1 MYPYV
6 VYSLMHANREDTLK
20 IKEDLNR
27 LIKGRNTP
35 QKIVM
40 RAKIAMKIEEG
51 MSKKQIAERLNISRS
66 TVYLWALRYEKGGV
80 ASLLKDTPRPGRI
93 PRITAQKEKEV
104 VEATLHTLPSNTTH
118 WSVRT
123 MARVQDLSRMAVQ
136 RIWKKYNLQPH
147 RIKTFKL
154 SDDPYFVEKVHDVVG
169 LYLNPPD
176 KALVFSVDEKSQIQA
191 LDRTQPGLPIK
202 KGHAGTMTHDYKRHG
217 TTTLFAALN
226 ILDGKVIGACMPKHR
241 QDEFLKFLKKIDKE
255 TPSDIE
261 LHLIVDNYGSHKTKR
276 VKEWLAKHPRFHM
289 HFTPTSASWLN
300 MVERF
305 FSEITAKRIRRGIF
319 KSVQALIDAITEYV
333 NKHNENPKIF
343 TWTKDADTIL
353 AKVAKCTEALGTG
366 H

>member
-1 MYPYV
+1 MDA
-6 VYSLMHANREDTLK
+6 MREDTLK
-20 IKEDLNR
+20 KKEDLNK
-27 LIKGRNTP
+27 LVKGRNTP
-35 QKIVM
+35 QKVVM
-40 RAKIAMKIEEG
+40 RAKIAIKILEG
-51 MSKKQIAERLNISRS
+51 MPKKRIAEELNISRT
-66 TVYLWALRYEKGGV
+66 TVYLWAERYEKGGV
-80 ASLLKDTPRPGRI
+80 AALLKDAPRPGRI
-93 PRITAQKEKEV
+93 PLITPQKEKEV
-104 VEATLHTLPSNTTH
+104 VETTLHTLPPDATH

-123 MARVQDLSRMAVQ
+123 MATAQSISRMAVQ
-136 RIWKKYNLQPH
+136 RIWKKYNIQPH

-154 SDDPYFVEKVHDVVG
+154 SNDPHFIEKVQDVVG

-176 KALVFSVDEKSQIQA
+176 KALVLSVDEKSQIQA
-191 LDRTQPGLPIK
+191 LDRTQPGLPLK

-241 QDEFLKFLKKIDKE
+241 QDEFLKFLKKIDRE
-255 TPSDIE
+255 TPPGID

-276 VKEWLAKHPRFHM
+276 VKEWLMKHPRFHM

-305 FSEITAKRIRRGIF
+305 FSEITTKKIRRGVF
-319 KSVQALIDAITEYV
+319 KSVQTLIDAIMDFVE
-333 NKHNENPKIF
+333 KHNENPKIF

>member
-1 MYPYV
+1 M
-6 VYSLMHANREDTLK
+6 VYSLMDTIREDTLK
-20 IKEDLNR
+20 RKEDLNK

-35 QKIVM
+35 QKIVL
-40 RAKIAMKIEEG
+40 RARIAMKIEEG
-51 MSKKQIAERLNISRS
+51 MPKKRIAEGLNISRS
-66 TVYLWALRYEKGGV
+66 TVYLWALRYKKGGV
-80 ASLLKDTPRPGRI
+80 AALLKDAPRPGRI
-93 PRITAQKEKEV
+93 PLTTPQKEKEV
-104 VEATLHTLPSNTTH
+104 VEATLHTLPSNATH
-118 WSVRT
+118 WSIRT
-123 MARVQDLSRMAVQ
+123 MAHLQGLSRMAVQ
-136 RIWKKYNLQPH
+136 RIWKKYNIQPH
-147 RIKTFKL
+147 RMKTFKL
-154 SDDPYFVEKVHDVVG
+154 SNDPHFVEKVQDVVG

-176 KALVFSVDEKSQIQA
+176 KAFVLSVDEKSQIQA

-226 ILDGKVIGACMPKHR
+226 VLDGKVIGACMPKHR
-241 QDEFLKFLKKIDKE
+241 QDEFLKFLKKIDRE
-255 TPSDIE
+255 TPSSID

-289 HFTPTSASWLN
+289 HLTPTSASWLN

-305 FSEITAKRIRRGIF
+305 FSEITTKKIRRGVF
-319 KSVQALIDAITEYV
+319 KSVGTLIDTIMDFV
-333 NKHNENPKIF
+333 KKQNENPKIF